1 MKMYVEAEQVSLFGQ
16 GSWSGKTSPE
26 RSVPTEE
33 KTSRQSSKKPSAS
46 SVRKL
51 PLFLCLR
58 ADGRTP
64 DASLEWVTAESPF
77 PSPGDY
83 TTRSFLECPREENA
97 SRLSQ
102 ILEDSPHPKYS
113 LSAKAC
119 QGILN
124 RAERRG
130 KELPEPLKAA
140 LEQQTRSQFKG
151 GSNLSEFAGDRY
163 FS

>member
-16 GSWSGKTSPE
+16 GSWCSKMSRDCG
-26 RSVPTEE
+26 VPTAER
-33 KTSRQSSKKPSAS
+33 TSRQSSKKPSAS
-46 SVRKL
+46 SARKR

-64 DASLEWVTAESPF
+64 DASLEWATAESPF

-83 TTRSFLECPREENA
+83 TTRSFGESPREENA

-102 ILEDSPHPKYS
+102 ILEDFQRQKSYLSEEDYQRHMSRYY

-124 RAERRG
+124 RAERARNRNTMPE
-130 KELPEPLKAA
+130 ELLTA
-140 LEQQTRSQFKG
+140 LREQSAST
-151 GSNLSEFAGDRY
+151 
-163 FS
+163 